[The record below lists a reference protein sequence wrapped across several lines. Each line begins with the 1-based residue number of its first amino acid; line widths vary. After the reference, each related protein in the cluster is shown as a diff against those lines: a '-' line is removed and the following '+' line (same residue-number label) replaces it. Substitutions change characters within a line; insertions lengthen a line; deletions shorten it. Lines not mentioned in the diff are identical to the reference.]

1 MDQILLNNNFFGK
14 HRNFFFKKLNKMDK
28 IKLNIISFG
37 KHEFFFLFN
46 SFLICLNRLFFR
58 LAPFLIRSFSN
69 FSMGDKNKDSSIEKM
84 KTFSH
89 KNTTQNQYLQE
100 NKKQSS
106 KQASLRK
113 KKEGQNKS
121 IKGSDLKENRKKSPR
136 QGQLKGKGLE
146 NTTPPKSPSKGPD
159 LKENKKHIPRQGQI
173 KGKGLENNT
182 PPKGPSK
189 GPDLKEN
196 KKDFPRQ
203 GSVIDRWL
211 GNGKPT
217 KGLDLQENGKKAT
230 DQSKINGKELGD
242 RNSPRGQSLEENRI
256 RSRQQPNSKGK
267 GSVHQNSPKGQNLQ
281 ENKNQV
287 SDPSSLVVKFT
298 NLLMVD
304 GKKTQSLSTLSKSL
318 KLFKKYIEDLT
329 LDDQIKQNSINTKK
343 TESTLNYLHQAVL
356 NIKPSLEV
364 RKKKISGIMR
374 QIPAIPSS
382 NRKETLGIRWIIES
396 ARKRKKKNYKPFHQC
411 LAEELLDA
419 FQSQGEP
426 YKRKQALHKT
436 AEGNRTYIR
445 HRWW

>member
-1 MDQILLNNNFFGK
+1 MDGILLNNNFFGK
-14 HRNFFFKKLNKMDK
+14 HKKFFFKKLNKIDG

-37 KHEFFFLFN
+37 KHEFFFLFY
-46 SFLICLNRLFFR
+46 SFVISLIRIFFR

-69 FSMGDKNKDSSIEKM
+69 FDIGGKSKDSSIEKI
-84 KTFSH
+84 KRISH
-89 KNTTQNQYLQE
+89 KNTTQNQHLQE
-100 NKKQSS
+100 NKKQPS
-106 KQASLRK
+106 KQANLGVK
-113 KKEGQNKS
+113 KGVQKKS
-121 IKGSDLKENRKKSPR
+121 IKGSDLKENKKDSLH
-136 QGQLKGKGLE
+136 QGPLKCKGLGGSK
-146 NTTPPKSPSKGPD
+146 PP
-159 LKENKKHIPRQGQI
+159 
-173 KGKGLENNT
+173 
-182 PPKGPSK
+182 
-189 GPDLKEN
+189 
-196 KKDFPRQ
+196 
-203 GSVIDRWL
+203 
-211 GNGKPT
+211 
-217 KGLDLQENGKKAT
+217 KGLDLQGNGKKAT

-242 RNSPRGQSLEENRI
+242 KNSPKGQSLQENRT
-256 RSRQQPNSKGK
+256 RSRQQANSKGK
-267 GSVHQNSPKGQNLQ
+267 GLVHQNSPKGQNLQ
-281 ENKNQV
+281 ENKNPV

-304 GKKTQSLSTLSKSL
+304 GKKTKSLSTLSKSL
-318 KLFKKYIEDLT
+318 KLFKKYVEDLT

-343 TESTLNYLHQAVL
+343 TQSTLNYLDQAVL
-356 NIKPSLEV
+356 NVKPSLEV

>member
-1 MDQILLNNNFFGK
+1 M
-14 HRNFFFKKLNKMDK
+14 
-28 IKLNIISFG
+28 S
-37 KHEFFFLFN
+37 FFLFN
-46 SFLICLNRLFFR
+46 SFLICPIRIFIR
-58 LAPFLIRSFSN
+58 LAPFVIRSFSN
-69 FSMGDKNKDSSIEKM
+69 FTMGGKNKDSSIEKI
-84 KTFSH
+84 
-89 KNTTQNQYLQE
+89 
-100 NKKQSS
+100 KK
-106 KQASLRK
+106 RFMIK
-113 KKEGQNKS
+113 KKKNMKS
-121 IKGSDLKENRKKSPR
+121 NKGSDLKENRKNSPLAKR
-136 QGQLKGKGLE
+136 AKRYQGPLKGKGLGD
-146 NTTPPKSPSKGPD
+146 TTPPKVPSK
-159 LKENKKHIPRQGQI
+159 ER
-173 KGKGLENNT
+173 
-182 PPKGPSK
+182 
-189 GPDLKEN
+189 DLKEN
-196 KKDFPRQ
+196 KKDSPLASRQ
-203 GSVIDRWL
+203 GSVIHRWL
-211 GNGKPT
+211 GNSKPP

-230 DQSKINGKELGD
+230 DQLKINGKELGD
-242 RNSPRGQSLEENRI
+242 RNSRRGQSLQENRM
-256 RSRQQPNSKGK
+256 RSRQQANLKGK
-267 GSVHQNSPKGQNLQ
+267 GSAHQNSPKGQNLQ

-318 KLFKKYIEDLT
+318 KLFKKYVEDLT

-343 TESTLNYLHQAVL
+343 TQSTLNYLHQAVL
-356 NIKPSLEV
+356 NVKPSLEV